1 MGIALCIL
9 AFGLGHLVRDGWP
22 TLNTTQGA
30 RILGAVFCTMGAF
43 LLHHDA
49 IDGAVVGVAVLA
61 GFYLDMKHGDG
72 AGADSLKSIEDL
84 ALSGLTSVAPMAA
97 AIAVYHETPW
107 AAVLL
112 AAAVVKPLIW
122 WSMWRIRPDRIS
134 SWAEPTRISA
144 ITFGLLFGAAVA
156 ALV

>member
-22 TLNTTQGA
+22 ALNTTQGA
-30 RILGAVFCTMGAF
+30 RILGALICGLGGFA
-43 LLHHDA
+43 LHHDA
-49 IDGAVVGVAVLA
+49 IDGAVVGLAVLA

-72 AGADSLKSIEDL
+72 AGADNLKSIEDL

-112 AAAVVKPLIW
+112 GAAVVKPVVW

-134 SWAEPTRISA
+134 AWAEPTRISA
-144 ITFGLLFGAAVA
+144 IVFGLLFGAATGV
-156 ALV
+156 LL